1 MRRVATTLILFLL
14 VMTGLLGQNNPTSNL
29 KTDSWPDVK
38 DRIYPMI
45 KPTLNE
51 DEDTSTR
58 FEIKDSDLPIIEPYL
73 EQLHIAYVIDHEGYY
88 TYVNSGDLKLWN
100 INRDTLSK
108 TALENLNI
116 LANGRAQFHG
126 DSTYGMIVLNGNLE
140 ASLML
145 SDGFWEVIVQTIKQQ
160 NLVIGIPAKDVLL
173 ITHLESSEG
182 ILMLKEAINK
192 IYQQGEDLIT
202 KWLFKREAGA
212 WSKLEQVE

>member
-29 KTDSWPDVK
+29 KTDSWSDVK
-38 DRIYPMI
+38 YRIYPMI

-58 FEIKDSDLPIIEPYL
+58 FELKDSDLPISEPYL
-73 EQLHIAYVIDHEGYY
+73 AELQVAYVIDNEGYY
-88 TYVNSGDLKLWN
+88 TYVNYGDLKQWN
-100 INRDTLSK
+100 INKDTLSK
-108 TALENLNI
+108 TAIENLNI

-145 SDGFWEVIVQTIKQQ
+145 SDGFWEAISQTINQK
-160 NLVIGIPAKDVLL
+160 NLVIGLPAKDVLL

-192 IYQQGEDLIT
+192 IYEQGEDLIT
-202 KWLFKREAGA
+202 KWLFKREASA
-212 WSKLEQVE
+212 WSKFELVE